1 MVDGIAGI
9 RARIATLATTRPVLA
24 TALLTAV
31 VSLIAVAVPAIDVA
45 VARLFFRPGVLPTT
59 TFPLES
65 QPLLLALRR
74 AGMGVTRWA
83 AVLVVLAV
91 LAKIVVPMLAKA
103 IPMRGLLYVAATLA
117 AGPGLLINVFFKELW
132 SRPRPIETTI
142 FGGDWRFQPAWVLGG
157 DCPTNNCSFPSG
169 EAASAAWLVGLVF
182 VVPERFR
189 RATLVA
195 TLGWTLAISFN
206 RVIFGSHFLSD
217 VAISWCLIATVLL
230 GLRELVL
237 VRMPRTQVDAVE
249 TFLARLGERLIAPFR
264 PKA

>member
-1 MVDGIAGI
+1 MIDRIDGI
-9 RARIATLATTRPVLA
+9 RARIATLATGRPVVA
-24 TALLTAV
+24 AALLTAI
-31 VSLIAVAVPAIDVA
+31 VSLIAVVLPSIDLAVS
-45 VARLFFRPGVLPTT
+45 RLFFHPGVDPTT
-59 TFPLES
+59 TFPLEN
-65 QPLLLALRR
+65 QPFLLALRR

-83 AVLVVLAV
+83 AVLLVLAV
-91 LAKIVVPMLAKA
+91 LAKILVPMLARA
-103 IPMRGLLYVAATLA
+103 IPTRALLYVLATLA

-189 RATLVA
+189 RATLVV
-195 TLGWTLAISFN
+195 TVGWTAAISFN

-230 GLRELVL
+230 ALRELVL
-237 VRMPRTQVDAVE
+237 VRMPQTLVDTVE
-249 TFLARLGERLIAPFR
+249 AFLARLGEIIVAPFR